1 MAGIKIFR
9 ELRADADGL
18 DLEDDGAVSRQ
29 QTKIPVP
36 ELL

>member
-1 MAGIKIFR
+1 MAGIKILR
-9 ELRADADGL
+9 ELRADTGSL

-29 QTKIPVP
+29 QTKIPVL